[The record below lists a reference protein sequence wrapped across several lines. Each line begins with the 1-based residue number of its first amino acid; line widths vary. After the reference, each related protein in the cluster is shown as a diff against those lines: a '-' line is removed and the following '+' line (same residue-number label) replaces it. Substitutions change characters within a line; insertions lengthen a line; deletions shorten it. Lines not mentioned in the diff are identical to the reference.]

1 MLGVDGSRYLFLLLQ
16 VSTTFDPFMYLSLPL
31 PIHKKKRIKFM
42 YVPYHPSSRT
52 QQLSLEVA
60 NKMTIDQFRDK
71 VAEKTNSKIG
81 GCVSMVFC
89 AGYDLVLLTW

>member
-1 MLGVDGSRYLFLLLQ
+1 MFGVDGTRYSFLLLQ

-31 PIHKKKRIKFM
+31 PIHKKKRIKFI
-42 YVPYHPSSRT
+42 YVPFSPSSRT
-52 QQLSLEVA
+52 QQLSLEVP

-81 GCVSMVFC
+81 ASVSMVFC
-89 AGYDLVLLTW
+89 RGYGLVY